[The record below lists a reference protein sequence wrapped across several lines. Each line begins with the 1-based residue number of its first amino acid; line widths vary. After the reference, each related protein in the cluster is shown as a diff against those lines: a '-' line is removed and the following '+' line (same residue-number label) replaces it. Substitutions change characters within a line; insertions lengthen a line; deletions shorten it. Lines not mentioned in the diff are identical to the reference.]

1 MRPHIN
7 KINTS
12 TGNQQEIQAFTNKQI
27 YSKGFEYN
35 VVPGAGNEFS
45 PNLGGKARFLYGIGV
60 YNEMNNIADLD
71 KLSLTLNS
79 EVIVDKV
86 LWMAYNPQGA
96 SGNIFKTDQFF
107 ALPRI
112 LSGSDAVQINW
123 ESINAH
129 KVNIVFYLSDVRPEN
144 YPVAHQ

>member
-1 MRPHIN
+1 MRPNIN

-12 TGNQQEIQAFTNKQI
+12 TSNQKEIQEFTNKQL

-35 VVPGAGNEFS
+35 VVTGAGNEFS
-45 PNLGGKARFLYGIGV
+45 PNLGGKARFLYGICV
-60 YNEMNNIADLD
+60 YSEMNNGGDLD

-79 EVIVDKV
+79 EVIIDKV
-86 LWMAYNPQGA
+86 IWWSYNGQGQQ
-96 SGNIFKTDQFF
+96 GNIFKTDQFF

-112 LSGSDAVQINW
+112 LSGSDSVQLNW

-129 KVNIVFYLSDVRPEN
+129 KINVVFYLSDVRPDN